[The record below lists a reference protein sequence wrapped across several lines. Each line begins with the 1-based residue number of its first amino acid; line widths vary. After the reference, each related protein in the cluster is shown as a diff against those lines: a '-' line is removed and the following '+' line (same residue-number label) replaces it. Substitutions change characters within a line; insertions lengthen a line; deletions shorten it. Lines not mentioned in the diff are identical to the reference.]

1 MQEKQLEK
9 YNDGK
14 MEIKIKPEKLFL
26 EKNIK
31 SIGKYKSRKIE
42 SRETWILDKKS
53 WEKDLVCYRKNG
65 ISGKKY
71 LETKSK
77 WYMQFQENH
86 TGGGKINNLFQWKNS
101 LFENR
106 LFLDYFEI
114 DYF

>member
-1 MQEKQLEK
+1 MEKGTGALQ
-9 YNDGK
+9 
-14 MEIKIKPEKLFL
+14 
-26 EKNIK
+26 
-31 SIGKYKSRKIE
+31 
-42 SRETWILDKKS
+42 KK
-53 WEKDLVCYRKNG
+53 WNLW
-65 ISGKKY
+65 KKY

-86 TGGGKINNLFQWKNS
+86 TGGGKINSLFQWKNS